1 MMAAE
6 DGKPVGEHGMQDHKS
21 FQSRRCGRGD

>member
-1 MMAAE
+1 MTAKG
-6 DGKPVGEHGMQDHKS
+6 GKPVRGRGMQDHKS